1 MPFFFLSFIHLLLFF
16 FTSDGRVPHDGLW
29 PLAGWR
35 ASLTGLRCPSPA
47 REDGHAVLLAQA
59 FVGAPVGLNLFAQ
72 AAFTLDDF
80 QQLAIS
86 LGLRG
91 GRGGASADGRLSL
104 RQLGEL
110 LELQLQVVL
119 LLELLELLLQ
129 LELLLVEL
137 KLLLLPGNAGTAGTA
152 GHLRLGQTV
161 QLNTMET
168 KKISQNHLFFFA
180 LSGHLSLFAACT

>member
-1 MPFFFLSFIHLLLFF
+1 MSSLLSSVPSVPTFPVFYLFYLIYFLFF
-16 FTSDGRVPHDGLW
+16 FTSDCCVPHDGLW

-35 ASLTGLRCPSPA
+35 ASLTGLRCPSPT

-86 LGLRG
+86 LGLRR
-91 GRGGASADGRLSL
+91 GRGGASANGRLSL

-110 LELQLQVVL
+110 LELQLKVVL

-129 LELLLVEL
+129 L
-137 KLLLLPGNAGTAGTA
+137 
-152 GHLRLGQTV
+152 
-161 QLNTMET
+161 
-168 KKISQNHLFFFA
+168 
-180 LSGHLSLFAACT
+180 

>member
-1 MPFFFLSFIHLLLFF
+1 MSSLRSVLYSLACVSA
-16 FTSDGRVPHDGLW
+16 SDGRVPHHGLW

-35 ASLTGLRCPSPA
+35 ASLARLRCPSPA

-59 FVGAPVGLNLFAQ
+59 FVGAPVGLDLLAQ
-72 AAFTLDDF
+72 AALTLDDF
-80 QQLAIS
+80 QQLAVS
-86 LGLRG
+86 LALRG
-91 GRGGASADGRLSL
+91 GRRGAPADVGLSL

-137 KLLLLPGNAGTAGTA
+137 ELLLLPGHAGTAGAA
-152 GHLRLGQTV
+152 GRLGRGQAM
-161 QLNTMET
+161 QLEEEWVD
-168 KKISQNHLFFFA
+168 LGRF
-180 LSGHLSLFAACT
+180 SG

>member
-1 MPFFFLSFIHLLLFF
+1 MSTLHFSAIGAGLSFFFLFILFVYF
-16 FTSDGRVPHDGLW
+16 FTSDCRVPHNGLW

-86 LGLRG
+86 LGLRR

-129 LELLLVEL
+129 L
-137 KLLLLPGNAGTAGTA
+137 
-152 GHLRLGQTV
+152 
-161 QLNTMET
+161 
-168 KKISQNHLFFFA
+168 
-180 LSGHLSLFAACT
+180 